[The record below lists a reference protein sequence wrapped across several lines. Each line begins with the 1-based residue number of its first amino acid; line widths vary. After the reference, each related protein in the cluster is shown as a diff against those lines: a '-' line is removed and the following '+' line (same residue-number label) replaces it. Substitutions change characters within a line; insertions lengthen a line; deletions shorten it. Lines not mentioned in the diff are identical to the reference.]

1 MFLGN
6 LHGDNKVSFSQ
17 SFIDIV
23 NKTGNLKSVLAM
35 ECHGNDAPPTFL
47 DTPLFSLLILL
58 VHVSKFNVHDT
69 PIILLLKLA

>member
-1 MFLGN
+1 VFLGN

-58 VHVSKFNVHDT
+58 VHVSKFNIYNTHMT
-69 PIILLLKLA
+69 FLLRLT